1 MRQGQPRRGV
11 STAALIYTLLTVAAA
26 ALLLRAARRRP
37 GLQRR
42 RDALR
47 RHYVARIISALRDDD
62 TFAAERISAPTRRRR
77 MALAE
82 ALHTVVCH
90 TYGAD
95 ARLLRIIA
103 RQNRIDRFLMR
114 GAALASGYRRA
125 RYLILLG
132 SVPPTA
138 ARARRLG
145 RYIRSRNPFVRIYAL
160 TAMLAADPAAAIRT
174 LGEYPHTLSPF
185 DITQITAMLRR
196 GLLPIAFEP
205 MLSDGNPNLRRL
217 GLAIVRSFGIDTA
230 RKQIVRMAE
239 SDKDPVVADEA
250 LHTLAALGHD
260 IPTERLR
267 GRIAAFDTPRRKAL
281 CRFFAAQGYSIRTI
295 EALFDATECE
305 CARQLI
311 DSYKKSIVCKS
322 PSLP

>member
-1 MRQGQPRRGV
+1 M
-11 STAALIYTLLTVAAA
+11 SIYILLALAAA
-26 ALLLRAARRRP
+26 VLLLRATWRRP
-37 GLQRR
+37 GLERR
-42 RDALR
+42 RDTLR

-62 TFAAERISAPTRRRR
+62 TFAAERITAHTRRRR

-82 ALHTVVCH
+82 ALHTVACH
-90 TYGAD
+90 TCGTD
-95 ARLLRIIA
+95 MRLLRIIA
-103 RQNRIDRFLMR
+103 RLNSIDRFLMR
-114 GAALASGYRRA
+114 GAALATGYRRA

-138 ARARRLG
+138 AQARRLG
-145 RYIRSRNPFVRIYAL
+145 RYLRNRNPFVRIYAL
-160 TAMLAADPAAAIRT
+160 TAMLAANPATAIRAI
-174 LGEYPHTLSPF
+174 GEYPYTLSPF
-185 DITQITAMLRR
+185 DITQITAMIRR
-196 GLLPIAFEP
+196 GLLPIAFDP
-205 MLSDGNPNLRRL
+205 MLSDDNPNIRRL

-239 SDKDPVVADEA
+239 LDEDPAVAVEA
-250 LHTLAALGHD
+250 LHTLAALGHA

-267 GRIAAFDTPRRKAL
+267 GRIAAFDAQRRKAL
-281 CRFFAAQGYSIRTI
+281 SRFFAAQGYSIHTV

-311 DSYKKSIVCKS
+311 DSYKKSIVCRS

>member
-1 MRQGQPRRGV
+1 M
-11 STAALIYTLLTVAAA
+11 SIYILLALAAA
-26 ALLLRAARRRP
+26 VLLLRATWRRP
-37 GLQRR
+37 GLERR
-42 RDALR
+42 RDTLR

-62 TFAAERISAPTRRRR
+62 TFAAERITAHTRLRR

-82 ALHTVVCH
+82 ALHTVACH
-90 TYGAD
+90 TCGTD
-95 ARLLRIIA
+95 MRLLRIIA
-103 RQNRIDRFLMR
+103 RLNSIDRFLMR
-114 GAALASGYRRA
+114 GAALATGYRRA

-138 ARARRLG
+138 AQARRLG
-145 RYIRSRNPFVRIYAL
+145 RYLRNRNPFVRIYAL
-160 TAMLAADPAAAIRT
+160 TAMLAANPATAIRT
-174 LGEYPHTLSPF
+174 IGEYPYTLSPF
-185 DITQITAMLRR
+185 DITQITAMIRR
-196 GLLPIAFEP
+196 GLLPIAFDP
-205 MLSDGNPNLRRL
+205 MLSDDNPNIRRL

-239 SDKDPVVADEA
+239 LDEDPAVAVEA
-250 LHTLAALGHD
+250 LHTLAALGHA

-267 GRIAAFDTPRRKAL
+267 GRIADLDAPRRKAL
-281 CRFFAAQGYSIRTI
+281 SRFFAAQGYSIRTI

-311 DSYKKSIVCKS
+311 DSYKKSIVCRS

>member
-1 MRQGQPRRGV
+1 M
-11 STAALIYTLLTVAAA
+11 SIYILLALAAA
-26 ALLLRAARRRP
+26 VLLLRATWRRP
-37 GLQRR
+37 GLERR
-42 RDALR
+42 RDTLR

-62 TFAAERISAPTRRRR
+62 TFAAERITAHTRQRR

-82 ALHTVVCH
+82 ALHTVACH
-90 TYGAD
+90 TCGTD
-95 ARLLRIIA
+95 MRLLRIIA
-103 RQNRIDRFLMR
+103 RLNSIDRFLMR
-114 GAALASGYRRA
+114 GAALATGYRRA

-138 ARARRLG
+138 AQARRLG
-145 RYIRSRNPFVRIYAL
+145 RYLRNRNPFVRIYAL
-160 TAMLAADPAAAIRT
+160 TAMLAANPATAIRT
-174 LGEYPHTLSPF
+174 IGEYPYTLSPF
-185 DITQITAMLRR
+185 DITQITAMIRR
-196 GLLPIAFEP
+196 GLLPIAFDP
-205 MLSDGNPNLRRL
+205 MLSDDNPNIRRL

-239 SDKDPVVADEA
+239 LDEDPAVAVEA
-250 LHTLAALGHD
+250 LHTLAALGHA

-267 GRIAAFDTPRRKAL
+267 GRIADFDAPRRKAL
-281 CRFFAAQGYSIRTI
+281 SRFFAAQGYSIRTV

-311 DSYKKSIVCKS
+311 DSYKKSIVCRS

>member
-1 MRQGQPRRGV
+1 M
-11 STAALIYTLLTVAAA
+11 SIYILLALAAA
-26 ALLLRAARRRP
+26 VLLLRATWRRP
-37 GLQRR
+37 GLERR
-42 RDALR
+42 RDTLR

-62 TFAAERISAPTRRRR
+62 TLAAERITAHTRRRR

-82 ALHTVVCH
+82 ALHTVACH
-90 TYGAD
+90 TCGTD
-95 ARLLRIIA
+95 MRLLRIIA
-103 RQNRIDRFLMR
+103 RLNSIDRFLMR
-114 GAALASGYRRA
+114 GAALATGYRRA

-138 ARARRLG
+138 AQARRLG
-145 RYIRSRNPFVRIYAL
+145 RYLRNRNPFVRIYAL
-160 TAMLAADPAAAIRT
+160 TAMLAANPATAIRT
-174 LGEYPHTLSPF
+174 IGEYPYTLSPF
-185 DITQITAMLRR
+185 DITQITAMIRR
-196 GLLPIAFEP
+196 GLLPIAFDP
-205 MLSDGNPNLRRL
+205 MLSDDNPNIRRL

-239 SDKDPVVADEA
+239 LDEDPAVAVEA
-250 LHTLAALGHD
+250 LHTLAALGHA

-267 GRIAAFDTPRRKAL
+267 GRIADLDAPRRKAL
-281 CRFFAAQGYSIRTI
+281 SRFFAAQGYSIRTV

-311 DSYKKSIVCKS
+311 DSYKKSIVCRS